1 MELWLD
7 TADCDEIREGHS
19 WGVVSGVTTNPT
31 LCAKQNMTFR
41 EMIKT
46 VCAIVDPGPVSAE
59 CVSMNRDEIVAEA
72 RDLAKIAP
80 NVVIKIPCMF
90 EGLAATKVLA
100 AEGIRV
106 NMTLAFTPNQ
116 ALLAAAAGASFVSP
130 FLGRLD
136 DIGED
141 GIAAL
146 ADMCEIYDAYD
157 VDTKVIAASIRHPLH
172 VTQSALAGA
181 DIATIPFKVFKM
193 MVRHPLT
200 DRGIETFLADW
211 EKVKK

>member
-7 TADCDEIREGHS
+7 TADCDEIREGYS
-19 WGVVSGVTTNPT
+19 WGVVSGVTTNPS
-31 LCAKQNMTFR
+31 LCAKQNLSFR
-41 EMIKT
+41 EMVKT
-46 VCAIVDPGPVSAE
+46 VCAIVDPSPVSAE
-59 CVSMNRDEIVAEA
+59 AISMKRDEIVAEA
-72 RDLAKIAP
+72 RELSKIAP
-80 NVVIKIPCMF
+80 NVVVKIPCML
-90 EGLAATKVLA
+90 EGLAATKEVA

-146 ADMCEIYDAYD
+146 TDICEIYERFDIA
-157 VDTKVIAASIRHPLH
+157 TKVVSASIRHPLH

-193 MVRHPLT
+193 MVKHPLT

-211 EKVKK
+211 EKVSK

>member
-7 TADCDEIREGHS
+7 TADCDEIREGYA
-19 WGVVSGVTTNPT
+19 WGVISGVTTNPS
-31 LCAKQNMTFR
+31 LCAKQNLSFL
-41 EMIKT
+41 EMVKT
-46 VCAIVDPGPVSAE
+46 VCAIVDPSPVSAE
-59 CVSMNRDEIVAEA
+59 AISMKRDEIVAEA
-72 RDLAKIAP
+72 RRLAKIAP
-80 NVVIKIPCMF
+80 NVVVKIPCMP
-90 EGLAATKVLA
+90 EGLAATKELA

-146 ADMCEIYDAYD
+146 SDICEIYERFD
-157 VDTKVIAASIRHPLH
+157 VATKVVAASIRHPLH

-193 MVRHPLT
+193 MVKHPLT
-200 DRGIETFLADW
+200 ERGIETFLADW
-211 EKVKK
+211 EKVSK

>member
-7 TADCDEIREGHS
+7 TADCEEIREGHS
-19 WGVVSGVTTNPT
+19 WGVVTGVTTNPT
-31 LCAKQNMTFR
+31 LCAKQNMSFR
-41 EMIKT
+41 EMIAT
-46 VCAIVDPGPVSAE
+46 VCQIVDPHPVSAE
-59 CVSMNRDEIVAEA
+59 CVSMTRDEIIPEA
-72 RDLAKIAP
+72 RDLATIAP
-80 NVVIKIPCMF
+80 NVVIKIPCMP
-90 EGLAATKVLA
+90 EGLAATKVLS
-100 AEGIRV
+100 AEGVRV

-116 ALLAAAAGASFVSP
+116 ALVAGAAGATYVSP

-146 ADMCEIYDAYD
+146 EEICEICDRYDIA
-157 VDTKVIAASIRHPLH
+157 TKVVAASIRHPLH

-193 MVRHPLT
+193 MVKHPLT

-211 EKVKK
+211 QKVKK

>member
-7 TADCDEIREGHS
+7 TADCEEIREGFG

-46 VCAIVDPGPVSAE
+46 VCAVVDPGPVSAE
-59 CVSMNRDEIVAEA
+59 CVSMTRDEIVTEA

-80 NVVIKIPCMF
+80 NVVIKIPCML
-90 EGLAATKVLA
+90 EGLAATKVLS

-106 NMTLAFTPNQ
+106 NMTLGFTPNQ

-146 ADMCEIYDAYD
+146 SDICEIYDAYD
-157 VDTKVIAASIRHPLH
+157 IDTRVVSASIRHPLH